1 MLDNTIITIG
11 RQFGS
16 GGYEIAKKVSEI
28 LGIPYYD
35 KELIAH
41 AAKQSGLSESLFE
54 GLDEKPTNSFLYS
67 LVMGLQLGNSSY
79 YRYGD
84 ITDIDNIFRIQSHA
98 IKEIA
103 DKGPCVLVG
112 RCADYIL
119 RDKENLVKV
128 FVHAGMDFRTKR
140 IMERHD
146 MKEKAAMDYIAKTDK
161 RRASFYNFY
170 TNGVW
175 GSVDNY
181 NLSVDT
187 EKLGIDKSAELIVNY
202 VNLMG

>member
-146 MKEKAAMDYIAKTDK
+146 MKEKAAMDYITKTDK

-181 NLSVDT
+181 NLSIDT

>member
-1 MLDNTIITIG
+1 MLENTIITFG

-16 GGYEIAKKVSEI
+16 GGHEVAKKVSEM

-41 AAKQSGLSESLFE
+41 AAKKSGLSENLFE

-84 ITDIDNIFRIQSHA
+84 ITDVDNIFRIQSQA

-103 DKGPCVLVG
+103 DEGPCVIVG

-119 RDKENLVKV
+119 RDRENLVKV
-128 FVHAGMDFRTKR
+128 FIHAGMDFRTKR
-140 IMERHD
+140 VMERDD
-146 MKEKAAMDYIAKTDK
+146 MKEKAAIDYITKSDK

>member
-1 MLDNTIITIG
+1 MLENTIITFG

-16 GGYEIAKKVSEI
+16 GGHEVAEKVSQM

-35 KELIAH
+35 KELIAL
-41 AAKQSGLSESLFE
+41 AAKQSGLSENLFE

-67 LVMGLQLGNSSY
+67 LVMGLQLGNSAY

-84 ITDIDNIFRIQSHA
+84 ITDIDNIFRIQSQA
-98 IKEIA
+98 MREIA
-103 DKGPCVLVG
+103 DKGSCVLVG

-119 RDKENLVKV
+119 REKENLVKI
-128 FVHAGMDFRTKR
+128 FIHAGMDFRTKR
-140 IMERHD
+140 IMEKND
-146 MKEKAAMDYIAKTDK
+146 MKEKAAIDYISKTDK

-175 GSVDNY
+175 GNVDNY
-181 NLSVDT
+181 HLTINTEQLGVEKAAQIIVD
-187 EKLGIDKSAELIVNY
+187 Y